1 MVKDYAESILQAV
14 EIVVGKC
21 LNDVA
26 FDKTEI
32 CTIVSD
38 ADKKNGRYTVTN
50 GSAKYDAFVNT
61 SNNADSIPE
70 YKVNDS
76 VRVSVPNGDYSQK
89 KYIEGLNVVDND
101 ACPITYVSPLDT
113 VLDMTDNIISG
124 EKIRGLRAN
133 DINQSE
139 WCIWSADCSQPDYRK
154 LQNNSLYDT
163 IAIKGD
169 FKTLLTGYNV
179 NSGSYGLRLDMYFKP
194 TNGTDKLIKHSA
206 YLDSSDMYGN
216 PYSFLIYS
224 TQAVKF
230 SIANIGT
237 IQTISLYFYQKNNF
251 TYLTDEGI
259 QKYLPVL
266 RAEDPDYSNLLLKN
280 VYLSFGSDI
289 VNIDDN
295 TVKLYTNEPLEYDRL
310 AEDES
315 ANTKGIGL
323 LWYNKNDA
331 GQYLGYS
338 DGIAG
343 NVQFRA
349 EDGTLQAAEPY
360 DEIKYLQMSEKDSR
374 LLAQQGKDVP
384 LDKSGLDLSAD
395 IVEAEKLLKKLKIS
409 ITQDLYQMLWAF
421 QSRIEGVVND
431 KDNDENNLAALFDNL
446 LDSQAGLI
454 AAAGE
459 DLEDNTE
466 DIVNYYLAKLS
477 NARAKMDE
485 AEYEPTELSY
495 TLPDKMMKSPQD
507 VVTAI
512 KSGDNNN
519 PGLLESAYTIIKN
532 HYAGF
537 MSLYDSFNIKL
548 SKLVATTQSYIDEF
562 LALTEGNQARIE
574 AYFKDG
580 YDYKPYVTEVD
591 ETLYENR
598 YCIYWY
604 RYIPGYINET
614 ERFMDSGWK
623 RLTEYNNYGLP
634 SATTNVDGIE
644 YYEKRPD
651 VGEDSI
657 IQILDTE
664 LSEEKYCV
672 IIFYNHTMYKSEPL
686 VFTNQNPPQDGA
698 ASDQYGALYIEH
710 GNNSRDTYQSYGVNN
725 MLINVADAYQ
735 TRTLNAHYEGIMG
748 QDEVLAGGQV
758 FWYIPKNATMLT
770 YDLNEYGTDFT
781 NDIYDSVQSPN
792 SMEGYTCFYRTIK
805 ESDDALT
812 FTYHIK
818 DYYVPTS
825 TNNDIICK
833 VITKDNRILEA
844 NIMFNFSSYGT
855 SGTDYTLVITPAGF
869 KNAITEEY
877 DGTGE
882 DKFFEFNVS
891 LYDYNNEK
899 MDIPVASLIQDECRF
914 IGPTSHP
921 YEVTW
926 LSNGIPIEE
935 LDDSTE
941 NMLTGCKVWIINPDK
956 GPAKQYYYGILQ
968 VAIEFKLPEM
978 VDENGVV
985 TQKERA
991 VNLTSFYALPF
1002 SSNTNSYQGE
1012 IYIEGASIVVYDS
1025 SGVNPVYYKNPYKAY
1040 SNHLRLEGETQIVE
1054 KDAEILPEE
1063 LSWTMMYYNEDGDK
1077 IDISSLDEENKHK
1090 YQLLINWMPKL
1101 SSDNKLVP
1109 ANMYLAEH
1117 PESETHLYPV
1127 VVCLRGQDVIWA
1139 QPIYLMQNR
1148 YESAKLNAWDGSL
1161 CIDEE
1166 NGSIMASMVGA
1177 GRKTKNNTFEGV
1189 LMGDVGAVADIY
1201 SDNAEGLGLY
1211 GFHDGAQSFHFG
1223 IDGTGFIGK
1232 AGRGRIILD
1241 GNKGRIM
1248 SASYAQT
1255 RTFAEDGTCTGA
1267 DAGMLIDLDDG
1278 IIDIRGVMAD
1288 GSDKYGEEAYVAD
1301 GYSSHITLNAKAD
1314 AELMVPYF
1322 RISTPN
1328 ITKENAWIDKDL
1340 IYIGLDKYFLQSE
1353 NYEEGTFDTKDNQPN
1368 SPGSGMK
1375 IDLQGAFIDAFNLRL
1390 QSQNLLIDCVNEDGP
1405 FFVIKSGATDKE
1417 LTSFRNLMYVGI
1429 DTYYLQTAD
1438 YKEDTSGL
1446 KIDLANGTIKAYNS
1460 FSLEAGTETNGG
1472 VMLNAN
1478 PGSGENYLFAGKT
1491 SVGYIKI
1498 DNNGNMSLMA
1508 TVFTLK
1514 TNKGDGQDIY
1524 LSNTITSWTVNNASK
1539 SNILLGIGT
1548 NFAVDNK
1555 GNLYAN
1561 NATINNLT
1569 AVGGTFSGTISATGT
1584 ISGGTITG
1592 ATIDGAIIYADE
1604 LHAGGTNHD
1613 MLVANA
1619 TSVTIKGADISAG
1632 GGDGGA
1638 SYGFSGT
1645 GQVNAKD
1652 AIFEAITVKKS
1663 AFFTDTCKVGIN
1675 ANPPTGDTDLLV
1687 KGATEIQGN
1696 LYMGAGTGTGD
1707 IISKNAPTNKISWNG
1722 GVWVYGDI
1730 CSLFST
1736 KVQIGYGENIS
1747 SSGGVDLSGSATVA
1761 INGKTYLNGTA
1772 EIAAEVTALNNFLY
1786 KGDIKCWDGSVYK
1799 SGVDGTYKVETGGWS
1814 SKKLTFKKG
1823 ILVEINGSDD
1833 DDTTSKITYDVATTS
1848 SLGCVKLGDSTS
1860 RTISGKT
1867 YGVAMNSSNQL
1878 CVYVPWENTE
1888 PTSVSYATNAGN
1900 VLVSGGNRGYVATVP
1915 SGSGQYRYIGVGPS
1929 VSSLSGE
1936 SSLRFKENIHPISNS
1951 DILYQLNPVSYYYKK
1966 EKDYGSNMRYGF
1978 IAEDV
1983 AEIANDL
1990 VERNPED
1997 PMLCESIYYNSI
2009 LTLAV
2014 AEIQKLRKELDDLKS
2029 NL

>member
-251 TYLTDEGI
+251 TYLTDEGV

-266 RAEDPDYSNLLLKN
+266 RAEDPNYSNLLLKN

-349 EDGTLQAAEPY
+349 EDGTLQQAEPY

-374 LLAQQGKDVP
+374 LLAQQGKDIP

-395 IVEAEKLLKKLKIS
+395 IVEAEKLLKKLKTS

-431 KDNDENNLAALFDNL
+431 KDNADNNLATLFDNL
-446 LDSQAGLI
+446 LNSQKGLI
-454 AAAGE
+454 AVTGK
-459 DLEDNTE
+459 DLEGNTE
-466 DIVNYYLAKLS
+466 DIVSYYLAKLS

-512 KSGDNNN
+512 KSGNDKN
-519 PGLLESAYTIIKN
+519 PGLLESAYVIIRN

-537 MSLYDSFNIKL
+537 MSLYDSFNTKL

-591 ETLYENR
+591 ETLYENH

-604 RYIPGYINET
+604 RYIPGYVDET

-623 RLTEYNNYGLP
+623 RLTEYNNHGLP
-634 SATTNVDGIE
+634 SATTSVDGIE

-657 IQILDTE
+657 IQVLDTE

-698 ASDQYGALYIEH
+698 ASDQNGALYIEH

-735 TRTLNAHYEGIMG
+735 TRTLQAHYEGILG

-770 YDLNEYGTDFT
+770 YDLNEYGTNFT

-825 TNNDIICK
+825 TNNEIICK
-833 VITKDNRILEA
+833 VITKDNRTLEA
-844 NIMFNFSSYGT
+844 NILLNFSSYGT

-869 KNAITEEY
+869 QNAITEDY
-877 DGTGE
+877 DGTQFL
-882 DKFFEFNVS
+882 DFKVS
-891 LYDYNNEK
+891 LYDYNNEL
-899 MDIPVASLIQDECRF
+899 MDIPVASLFADECGF
-914 IGPTSHP
+914 IGPTQKP
-921 YEVTW
+921 YEVQW
-926 LSNGIPIEE
+926 LAGENIVELGVDTEGI
-935 LDDSTE
+935 
-941 NMLTGCKVWIINPDK
+941 LTGCRVWIPDSKK
-956 GPAKQYYYGILQ
+956 GPQSQYYYGILQ
-968 VAIEFKLPEM
+968 VAMEFTLPEM

-985 TQKERA
+985 TQKERP
-991 VNLTSFYALPF
+991 VNLTSYYALPF
-1002 SSNTNSYQGE
+1002 SSRNSLYQGQ
-1012 IYIEGASIVVYDS
+1012 IYIEGPSIIVYDS
-1025 SGVNPVYYKNPYKAY
+1025 SGVNPTYYKNPYKAY
-1040 SNHLRLEGETQIVE
+1040 SNYLKSEDDTQIVE
-1054 KDAEILPEE
+1054 KDQEITGV
-1063 LSWTMMYYNEDGDK
+1063 SWMMKYYDEDGKD
-1077 IDISSLDEENKHK
+1077 IDITDLGEEERQT

-1101 SSDNKLVP
+1101 STDNKLLP
-1109 ANMYLAEH
+1109 ASMYLEEH
-1117 PESETHLYPV
+1117 PESTSHLYPV
-1127 VVCLRGQDVIWA
+1127 VVGLLGQTVIWA
-1139 QPIYLMQNR
+1139 QPIYLLQNK
-1148 YESAKLNAWDGSL
+1148 YESAMLNKWDGSL

-1166 NGSIMASMVGA
+1166 NGTIMAPMVGA
-1177 GRKTKNNTFEGV
+1177 GRKTINNTFEGV
-1189 LMGDVGAVADIY
+1189 LMGDVGAKADIY
-1201 SDNAEGLGLY
+1201 SDNAEGIGLY

-1223 IDGTGFIGK
+1223 IDGTAFIGK
-1232 AGRGRIILD
+1232 SGRGRIRFD
-1241 GNKGRIM
+1241 GNSGTIA
-1248 SASYAQT
+1248 SASYYAT
-1255 RTFAEDGTCTGA
+1255 RENQQSAG

-1278 IIDIRGVMAD
+1278 YIDIKGVAVAAD
-1288 GSDKYGEEAYVAD
+1288 PDYTGSVTYEKDTNHQAR
-1301 GYSSHITLNAKAD
+1301 ITLNAKAD
-1314 AELMVPYF
+1314 ELSPFF
-1322 RISTPN
+1322 RITSPRINAETEW
-1328 ITKENAWIDKDL
+1328 ENMDL
-1340 IYIGLDKYFLQSE
+1340 VYVGLDGYYLQSS
-1353 NYEEGTFDTKDNQPN
+1353 NYKKPDTAFAIADNQPN
-1368 SPGSGMK
+1368 TPGSGMK

-1390 QSQNLLIDCVNEDGP
+1390 QSQNILIDCVNEGGP
-1405 FFVIKSGATDKE
+1405 YFVIKSGATDEE
-1417 LTSFRNLMYVGI
+1417 LTSFRNLMYVGN
-1429 DTYYLQTAD
+1429 DAYYLQTAD
-1438 YKEDTSGL
+1438 YKDKTSGL
-1446 KIDLANGTIKAYNS
+1446 KIDLANGSIKAYNS

-1472 VMLNAN
+1472 VMLNAQ

-1498 DNNGNMSLMA
+1498 DNGGNMSLMA

-1524 LSNTITSWTVNNASK
+1524 LSNTITSWKVGESEK
-1539 SNILLGIGT
+1539 SNILFGVGT
-1548 NFAVDNK
+1548 KFAVDNK

-1561 NATINNLT
+1561 DATINNLT
-1569 AVGGTFSGTISATGT
+1569 AVGGTFSGTISSSAT
-1584 ISGGTITG
+1584 ISGGTIM
-1592 ATIDGAIIYADE
+1592 GAIIKNGNGSFEVSADGHLTCTSATIGGWKVTKTE
-1604 LHAGGTNHD
+1604 IQSTNGGFRLNPGNGISSKYLNTNEEGVTTVENLKVKTSLETSNTCQVYLDGNVGIGTKAVTKYDLKTNGDIFLGGT
-1613 MLVANA
+1613 MYV
-1619 TSVTIKGADISAG
+1619 
-1632 GGDGGA
+1632 GGDGTYLKNYSNGLWAKGDLISLETSKLQIGTNGA
-1638 SYGFSGT
+1638 DTTTLIYGYLEIPEDTRIRIGGYVKTLPEYIGFTVTEDDAGAAANQAFKLITAAGT
-1645 GQVNAKD
+1645 TTLNAPQSQGTSGQVLKTTGSGNTAWADLTASLVNFSNTTVTLTD
-1652 AIFEAITVKKS
+1652 ADSGVYTVS
-1663 AFFTDTCKVGIN
+1663 I
-1675 ANPPTGDTDLLV
+1675 P
-1687 KGATEIQGN
+1687 
-1696 LYMGAGTGTGD
+1696 Y
-1707 IISKNAPTNKISWNG
+1707 
-1722 GVWVYGDI
+1722 
-1730 CSLFST
+1730 T
-1736 KVQIGYGENIS
+1736 KV
-1747 SSGGVDLSGSATVA
+1747 
-1761 INGKTYLNGTA
+1761 
-1772 EIAAEVTALNNFLY
+1772 
-1786 KGDIKCWDGSVYK
+1786 
-1799 SGVDGTYKVETGGWS
+1799 
-1814 SKKLTFKKG
+1814 
-1823 ILVEINGSDD
+1823 
-1833 DDTTSKITYDVATTS
+1833 TTS
-1848 SLGCVKLGDSTS
+1848 SSTAYTSGHSVKVYANQAPPSGFAINDYYTSTYSHYLGTVWADGESYTKVTTS
-1860 RTISGKT
+1860 
-1867 YGVAMNSSNQL
+1867 SSQSN
-1878 CVYVPWENTE
+1878 
-1888 PTSVSYATNAGN
+1888 
-1900 VLVSGGNRGYVATVP
+1900 VSGQVQVNV
-1915 SGSGQYRYIGVGPS
+1915 S
-1929 VSSLSGE
+1929 V
-1936 SSLRFKENIHPISNS
+1936 
-1951 DILYQLNPVSYYYKK
+1951 
-1966 EKDYGSNMRYGF
+1966 
-1978 IAEDV
+1978 
-1983 AEIANDL
+1983 
-1990 VERNPED
+1990 
-1997 PMLCESIYYNSI
+1997 
-2009 LTLAV
+2009 
-2014 AEIQKLRKELDDLKS
+2014 
-2029 NL
+2029 

>member
-32 CTIVSD
+32 CTIISD
-38 ADKKNGRYTVTN
+38 TDKKNGRYTVTN

-61 SNNADSIPE
+61 SNGAENVPE

-133 DINQSE
+133 DTNQSE

-237 IQTISLYFYQKNNF
+237 IQTISLYFYQRNNF
-251 TYLTDEGI
+251 TYLTDDGA

-266 RAEDPDYSNLLLKN
+266 RTEDPDYSNLLLKN

-295 TVKLYTNEPLEYDRL
+295 TVKLYTNEPFEYDRL
-310 AEDES
+310 ADDES
-315 ANTKGIGL
+315 TNTKGIGL

-338 DGIAG
+338 DGI
-343 NVQFRA
+343 VDR
-349 EDGTLQAAEPY
+349 DY
-360 DEIKYLQMSEKDSR
+360 DEIAYLELSEKDSR

-384 LDKSGLDLSAD
+384 LDESGLDLSAD
-395 IVEAEKLLKKLKIS
+395 IVEAEKLLKKLKTS

-431 KDNDENNLAALFDNL
+431 KGNADNNLATLFDNL
-446 LDSQAGLI
+446 LNSQKGLI
-454 AAAGE
+454 AATGK

-466 DIVNYYLAKLS
+466 DMVAYYLARLS
-477 NARAKMDE
+477 NARAKIDGVD
-485 AEYEPTELSY
+485 YTPTPLSY

-507 VVTAI
+507 VVVTI
-512 KSGDNNN
+512 KSGDDKN
-519 PGLLESAYTIIKN
+519 PGLLESAYLIIKN

-537 MSLYDSFNIKL
+537 MSLYDSFNTKL
-548 SKLVATTQSYIDEF
+548 SKLVETTQSYIDEF
-562 LALTEGNQARIE
+562 LTLTNGNQARID
-574 AYFKDG
+574 AYFTG
-580 YDYKPYVTEVD
+580 NYKYEPYVTEVD

-604 RYIPGYINET
+604 RYIPGYVDEA

-623 RLTEYNNYGLP
+623 RLIEYNNHGLP
-634 SATTNVDGIE
+634 SAIINVDGVD

-657 IQILDTE
+657 IQVLDTN

-672 IIFYNHTMYKSEPL
+672 IIFYNHAMYKSEPL

-735 TRTLNAHYEGIMG
+735 TRTLNAHYEGILG

-770 YDLNEYGTDFT
+770 YDLNEYGTNFT
-781 NDIYDSVQSPN
+781 NDIYDSVKSPN

-825 TNNDIICK
+825 TNNEIICK
-833 VITKDNRILEA
+833 VITKDNRTLEA
-844 NIMFNFSSYGT
+844 NILFNFSSYGT

-869 KNAITEEY
+869 QNAITEDY
-877 DGTGE
+877 DGTQFL
-882 DKFFEFNVS
+882 DFKVS
-891 LYDYNNEK
+891 LYDYNNEL
-899 MDIPVASLIQDECRF
+899 MDIPVASLFADECGF
-914 IGPTSHP
+914 IGPTQKP
-921 YEVTW
+921 YEVQW
-926 LSNGIPIEE
+926 LAGENIVELGVDTEGI
-935 LDDSTE
+935 
-941 NMLTGCKVWIINPDK
+941 LTGCRVWIPDSKK
-956 GPAKQYYYGILQ
+956 GPQSQYYYGILQ
-968 VAIEFKLPEM
+968 VAMEFTLPEM

-985 TQKERA
+985 TQKERV
-991 VNLTSFYALPF
+991 VNLTSYYALPF
-1002 SSNTNSYQGE
+1002 SSRNSLYQGQV
-1012 IYIEGASIVVYDS
+1012 YIEGPSIIVYDS
-1025 SGVNPVYYKNPYKAY
+1025 SGVNPTYYKNPYKAY
-1040 SNHLRLEGETQIVE
+1040 SNYLKSDDDTQIVE
-1054 KDAEILPEE
+1054 KDQEITGV
-1063 LSWTMMYYNEDGDK
+1063 SWMMKYYDENGND
-1077 IDISSLDEENKHK
+1077 IDITDLGEEDRKT

-1101 SSDNKLVP
+1101 STDNKLLP
-1109 ANMYLAEH
+1109 ASMYLEEH
-1117 PESETHLYPV
+1117 PESTSHLYPV
-1127 VVCLRGQDVIWA
+1127 VIGLLGQTVIWA
-1139 QPIYLMQNR
+1139 QPIYLLQNR
-1148 YESAKLNAWDGSL
+1148 YESAMLNKWDGSL

-1166 NGSIMASMVGA
+1166 NGTIMAPMVGA
-1177 GRKTKNNTFEGV
+1177 GRKTINNTFEGV
-1189 LMGDVGAVADIY
+1189 LMGDVGAKADIY
-1201 SDNAEGLGLY
+1201 SDNAEGIGLY

-1223 IDGTGFIGK
+1223 VDGTAFIGK
-1232 AGRGRIILD
+1232 SGRGRIRFD
-1241 GNKGRIM
+1241 GNSGTIA
-1248 SASYAQT
+1248 SASYYAT
-1255 RTFAEDGTCTGA
+1255 RENQQSAG

-1278 IIDIRGVMAD
+1278 YIDIKGVAVAANPD
-1288 GSDKYGEEAYVAD
+1288 YTGSVTYEKDTNHQAR
-1301 GYSSHITLNAKAD
+1301 ITLNAKAD
-1314 AELMVPYF
+1314 ELNPFF
-1322 RISTPN
+1322 RITSPRINAETEW
-1328 ITKENAWIDKDL
+1328 ENMDL
-1340 IYIGLDKYFLQSE
+1340 IYVGLDGYYLQSS
-1353 NYEEGTFDTKDNQPN
+1353 NYKKPDTAFVIADNQPN
-1368 SPGSGMK
+1368 TPGSGMK

-1390 QSQNLLIDCVNEDGP
+1390 QSQNILIDCVNEDGP
-1405 FFVIKSGATDKE
+1405 YFVIKSGATDKE
-1417 LTSFRNLMYVGI
+1417 LTSFRNLMYVSN

-1438 YKEDTSGL
+1438 YKDKTSGL
-1446 KIDLANGTIKAYNS
+1446 KIDLANGNIKAYNS

-1472 VMLNAN
+1472 VMLNAQ

-1498 DNNGNMSLMA
+1498 DNSGNMSLMA

-1524 LSNTITSWTVNNASK
+1524 LSNTITSWTVNGAEK

-1561 NATINNLT
+1561 NATINNLQ
-1569 AVGGTFSGTISATGT
+1569 AVGGSFSGNITSSAN
-1584 ISGGTITG
+1584 ISGGTIEGADLIGGNIYVPTKESAKFSVDSTGKLVADSANIGGWEVGAAGSGSDGFRSGSLVMSPTTGLNYNELFTVDDEGNLKATGAELDTLTVKNGFTMPSDTQSTNSMTVYADKIWLGLSASSSKIWIDGTTAIGGSGPGSVPADYRLLVTGNSKIAGDLHITANTGIATEPDENYTLSVGGKTKIGGQLSVVVGAQTYSSFASANIATFKVGTVRVRNLTFANGILVRVTNGAGSEITTDENDIIIPDLTGHTGKVLTVKDNNTMEWAYVKKKFDVTMTGTASVDMSGYYTIANGATRYSSGGTLRIYEKDGVTSWTTGSVPTG
-1592 ATIDGAIIYADE
+1592 AT
-1604 LHAGGTNHD
+1604 TK
-1613 MLVANA
+1613 A
-1619 TSVTIKGADISAG
+1619 T
-1632 GGDGGA
+1632 
-1638 SYGFSGT
+1638 YY
-1645 GQVNAKD
+1645 
-1652 AIFEAITVKKS
+1652 
-1663 AFFTDTCKVGIN
+1663 
-1675 ANPPTGDTDLLV
+1675 LR
-1687 KGATEIQGN
+1687 
-1696 LYMGAGTGTGD
+1696 
-1707 IISKNAPTNKISWNG
+1707 
-1722 GVWVYGDI
+1722 
-1730 CSLFST
+1730 
-1736 KVQIGYGENIS
+1736 S
-1747 SSGGVDLSGSATVA
+1747 SSGTYCYTASSASTKKVSVTLKGTSDEITLDGGSATNGNIA
-1761 INGKTYLNGTA
+1761 ITITGATA
-1772 EIAAEVTALNNFLY
+1772 
-1786 KGDIKCWDGSVYK
+1786 S
-1799 SGVDGTYKVETGGWS
+1799 
-1814 SKKLTFKKG
+1814 
-1823 ILVEINGSDD
+1823 
-1833 DDTTSKITYDVATTS
+1833 
-1848 SLGCVKLGDSTS
+1848 
-1860 RTISGKT
+1860 
-1867 YGVAMNSSNQL
+1867 
-1878 CVYVPWENTE
+1878 
-1888 PTSVSYATNAGN
+1888 
-1900 VLVSGGNRGYVATVP
+1900 
-1915 SGSGQYRYIGVGPS
+1915 
-1929 VSSLSGE
+1929 
-1936 SSLRFKENIHPISNS
+1936 
-1951 DILYQLNPVSYYYKK
+1951 
-1966 EKDYGSNMRYGF
+1966 
-1978 IAEDV
+1978 
-1983 AEIANDL
+1983 
-1990 VERNPED
+1990 
-1997 PMLCESIYYNSI
+1997 
-2009 LTLAV
+2009 
-2014 AEIQKLRKELDDLKS
+2014 
-2029 NL
+2029 

>member
-38 ADKKNGRYTVTN
+38 TDKKNGRYTVTN

-61 SNNADSIPE
+61 SNSAEKVPE

-251 TYLTDEGI
+251 TYLTDEGV

-266 RAEDPDYSNLLLKN
+266 RAEDSDYSNLLLKN

-349 EDGTLQAAEPY
+349 EDGTLQTAEPY

-395 IVEAEKLLKKLKIS
+395 IVEAEKLLKKLKTS

-431 KDNDENNLAALFDNL
+431 KDNDENNLATLFDNL
-446 LDSQAGLI
+446 LDSQTGLI

-562 LALTEGNQARIE
+562 LALTEGNQTRIE

-604 RYIPGYINET
+604 RYIPGYVDET

-623 RLTEYNNYGLP
+623 RLTEYNNHGLP
-634 SATTNVDGIE
+634 TAITSIDGVD

-698 ASDQYGALYIEH
+698 ASDQSGALYIEH

-735 TRTLNAHYEGIMG
+735 TRTLQAHYEGILG

-770 YDLNEYGTDFT
+770 YDLNEYGTNFT

-833 VITKDNRILEA
+833 VITKDNRTLEA
-844 NIMFNFSSYGT
+844 NILFNFSSYGT

-877 DGTGE
+877 DGIE
-882 DKFFEFNVS
+882 NRFFEFNVS

-899 MDIPVASLIQDECRF
+899 MNIPVASLIQDECGF
-914 IGPTSHP
+914 IGPTNKP
-921 YEVTW
+921 YYVTW
-926 LSNGIPIEE
+926 LSSGTPIEE

-941 NMLTGCKVWIINPDK
+941 HMLTGCKVWIIDPDK

-968 VAIEFKLPEM
+968 VAIEFTLPEM

-991 VNLTSFYALPF
+991 VNLTSFYSLPF
-1002 SSNTNSYQGE
+1002 SSNTNLYQGE

-1040 SNHLRLEGETQIVE
+1040 SNHLKLEGETQIVE
-1054 KDAEILPEE
+1054 KDAKIPEEE

-1077 IDISSLDEENKHK
+1077 IDISSLEGEDKHK

-1127 VVCLRGQDVIWA
+1127 VVCLRGQSVIWA

-1148 YESAKLNAWDGSL
+1148 YESAMLNAWDGSL

-1288 GSDKYGEEAYVAD
+1288 GSDKYGEDAYVAD

-1314 AELMVPYF
+1314 ADLMVPYF

-1405 FFVIKSGATDKE
+1405 FFVIKSGSTDEE

-1438 YKEDTSGL
+1438 YKENTSGL

-1460 FSLEAGTETNGG
+1460 FSLVAGSEANGG
-1472 VMLNAN
+1472 IILNAT
-1478 PGSGENYLFAGKT
+1478 PSSTGNYLFAGKT
-1491 SVGYIKI
+1491 STGFIKVT
-1498 DNNGNMSLMA
+1498 GAGVMSLYA
-1508 TVFTLK
+1508 TDFTLS
-1514 TNKGDGQDIY
+1514 T
-1524 LSNTITSWTVNNASK
+1524 
-1539 SNILLGIGT
+1539 SNIWLSDSGTTWNGRGDIVLGLGS
-1548 NFAVDNK
+1548 NFAVDSK

-1561 NATINNLT
+1561 NANLT
-1569 AVGGTFSGTISATGT
+1569 NITASGTISG
-1584 ISGGTITG
+1584 STITG
-1592 ATIDGAIIYADE
+1592 TEISGSTITASEMSASTITATEFTNGTTFSVTSEGHLTCSSASIGGWEVSDSGGGFSNSSTGFSMSPSGGLSFSGTNTFGVDSTGKLTATGAEIDGKITAEEGEIGGWVIGETTLTGGNLILDSAGTINV
-1604 LHAGGTNHD
+1604 GGTTLTADGFLDSEGKAYPSPTDIRIFTGFGNGSWGRISFYNGL
-1613 MLVANA
+1613 LVAYDD
-1619 TSVTIKGADISAG
+1619 TIF
-1632 GGDGGA
+1632 
-1638 SYGFSGT
+1638 GFSGDTESVFKYSVSTDSKFKIGAGGNVWTVSYDADSGTIGTDGEFTFDCTLKPPKTLYTKDSSQGSITQQGDAVDIYVEGAAIYTEKVENYT
-1645 GQVNAKD
+1645 GY
-1652 AIFEAITVKKS
+1652 AITTS
-1663 AFFTDTCKVGIN
+1663 RRTRFHYDTPRSTRYYK
-1675 ANPPTGDTDLLV
+1675 
-1687 KGATEIQGN
+1687 
-1696 LYMGAGTGTGD
+1696 AG
-1707 IISKNAPTNKISWNG
+1707 S
-1722 GVWVYGDI
+1722 
-1730 CSLFST
+1730 
-1736 KVQIGYGENIS
+1736 
-1747 SSGGVDLSGSATVA
+1747 
-1761 INGKTYLNGTA
+1761 
-1772 EIAAEVTALNNFLY
+1772 
-1786 KGDIKCWDGSVYK
+1786 
-1799 SGVDGTYKVETGGWS
+1799 
-1814 SKKLTFKKG
+1814 TFKYDKYTEYCNTDS
-1823 ILVEINGSDD
+1823 EITGAI
-1833 DDTTSKITYDVATTS
+1833 KI
-1848 SLGCVKLGDSTS
+1848 KLET
-1860 RTISGKT
+1860 
-1867 YGVAMNSSNQL
+1867 
-1878 CVYVPWENTE
+1878 
-1888 PTSVSYATNAGN
+1888 
-1900 VLVSGGNRGYVATVP
+1900 
-1915 SGSGQYRYIGVGPS
+1915 
-1929 VSSLSGE
+1929 
-1936 SSLRFKENIHPISNS
+1936 
-1951 DILYQLNPVSYYYKK
+1951 
-1966 EKDYGSNMRYGF
+1966 
-1978 IAEDV
+1978 
-1983 AEIANDL
+1983 
-1990 VERNPED
+1990 
-1997 PMLCESIYYNSI
+1997 
-2009 LTLAV
+2009 
-2014 AEIQKLRKELDDLKS
+2014 
-2029 NL
+2029 